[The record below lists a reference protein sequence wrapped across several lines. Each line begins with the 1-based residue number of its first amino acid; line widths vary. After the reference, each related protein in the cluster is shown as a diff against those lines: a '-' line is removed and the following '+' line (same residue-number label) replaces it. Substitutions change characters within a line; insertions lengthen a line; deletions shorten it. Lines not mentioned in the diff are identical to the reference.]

1 MTQSAGYRFFQE
13 VSPECN
19 GTELGFGRAM
29 ISVSSPATARP
40 ARTSPTVYGRRMRRA
55 IIATITAAPRR
66 LMVWVST
73 VSIVPIDIAGIRR
86 AGIRRKAASVGGFFH
101 H

>member
-1 MTQSAGYRFFQE
+1 MQRDGTRHLASYDQRFESHHGKTCPDEPHRVWQ
-13 VSPECN
+13 
-19 GTELGFGRAM
+19 TH
-29 ISVSSPATARP
+29 
-40 ARTSPTVYGRRMRRA
+40 
-55 IIATITAAPRR
+55 APGDNRDDNSCARR